1 MSDVRIAT
9 LDDASLPDVAASRP
23 AGAVRS
29 GVVAGLAGGAAMA
42 VLLAV
47 FSVREELPALHAFR
61 VIGDVVA
68 GADAALGLA
77 VHAATSAALGVLLA
91 WIVPRDFPAASS
103 AGVAAGYALF
113 VMGFMVGV
121 IVPWFHD
128 GFVRDLHEI
137 GGTWVGAHAVYGV
150 VLGVGLARLR
160 RSSVQKGPGKRRAST
175 SQPRAS

>member
-1 MSDVRIAT
+1 MSDVRTAT
-9 LDDASLPDVAASRP
+9 LEDASLPVAASRP

-42 VLLAV
+42 LLLAV

-68 GADAALGLA
+68 GADPALGLA

-91 WIVPRDFPAASS
+91 WIVPRDFPPASS
-103 AGVAAGYALF
+103 AGVGAGYALF

-121 IVPWFHD
+121 VVPWFHD

-150 VLGVGLARLR
+150 VLGLGLGLLR
-160 RSSVQKGPGKRRAST
+160 RSSVQNGPGKRRAST
-175 SQPRAS
+175 AQPRAS